1 MNTPKEVSDVKNYYF
16 FKWACILHFS
26 ASSKV
31 GENNA
36 NLEKKK
42 AFWQFDISRLIL
54 KSEYVGL

>member
-16 FKWACILHFS
+16 FKWASILHFS

-42 AFWQFDISRLIL
+42 HFGSLISPDWFWNLSM
-54 KSEYVGL
+54 

>member
-36 NLEKKK
+36 NLEKK
-42 AFWQFDISRLIL
+42 SIL
-54 KSEYVGL
+54 AVWYLPIDFEI